1 MTTKEIPSHVGR
13 FKVNK
18 SLTKAFNYN
27 NNGLWLIYRDPEIG
41 LYAYNEELDVEV
53 NLGYWNVS
61 LDGYKAKNT
70 IRIDWISQID
80 EAVEEELS
88 LRERLKNLNRTLVIY
103 ED

>member
-27 NNGLWLIYRDPEIG
+27 NNGLWLIYRD
-41 LYAYNEELDVEV
+41 V

-61 LDGYKAKNT
+61 LEGYKAKKT

-88 LRERLKNLNRTLVIY
+88 WRERIKNPNRTLVIY